1 MDAWYNAAFRG
12 ELDVMKEIWE
22 LAKEILTTEE
32 IKNEMVLSTHSSGR
46 DAWLIVSFR
55 GNLDV
60 MQKIWE
66 WA

>member
-1 MDAWYNAAFRG
+1 
-12 ELDVMKEIWE
+12 MKEIWE